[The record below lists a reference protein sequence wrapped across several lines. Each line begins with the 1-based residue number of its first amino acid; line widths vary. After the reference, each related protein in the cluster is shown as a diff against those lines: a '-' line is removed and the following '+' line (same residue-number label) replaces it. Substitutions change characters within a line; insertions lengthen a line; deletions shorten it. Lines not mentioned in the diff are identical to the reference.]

1 MTLTE
6 MISNIGGISNVIITV
21 FYYINKFFNQYSILS
36 DSKEFFYSFS
46 KIINEN
52 SKQKKEIKLNNLKT
66 QNFDKSKSIS
76 SIKESSTKKENQNL
90 EKNNNYSTI
99 NEPEKSRIEVQNENI
114 NDITVIDENYNKF
127 DYSDIFINKENKDS
141 EINKKDDL
149 NFCKYFIYKIS
160 FGKIYNKFKVI
171 EDFRIKLISVENIFN
186 NYLNLHNLIKLIN
199 LK

>member
-21 FYYINKFFNQYSILS
+21 FYYINKFFNKYSILS

-66 QNFDKSKSIS
+66 QNFDKRKSIS

-99 NEPEKSRIEVQNENI
+99 NKHEKSRIQNENI
-114 NDITVIDENYNKF
+114 NNITVIDENYNKF
-127 DYSDIFINKENKDS
+127 DYSDIFINKDNKDA
-141 EINKKDDL
+141 ETNKKDDL

-186 NYLNLHNLIKLIN
+186 NYLNLHNLIKVIN

>member
-1 MTLTE
+1 MK
-6 MISNIGGISNVIITV
+6 IQ
-21 FYYINKFFNQYSILS
+21 NK
-36 DSKEFFYSFS
+36 
-46 KIINEN
+46 
-52 SKQKKEIKLNNLKT
+52 KKEIKLNNLKT

-90 EKNNNYSTI
+90 EKKNNNYFII
-99 NEPEKSRIEVQNENI
+99 NEPEKSRIAVQNENI
-114 NDITVIDENYNKF
+114 NNITVIDEKCNKF
-127 DYSDIFINKENKDS
+127 DYSDIFINKDIKDS
-141 EINKKDDL
+141 ETNKKDDL

-186 NYLNLHNLIKLIN
+186 NYLNLHNLIKVIN